1 MALKYVV
8 DEQDAAELARVRA
21 ELTAWR
27 QQLGMPLELLS
38 ESLGRNKEFVSS
50 LEKGRRDSPYV
61 ASLQLW
67 AGGLGMRV
75 EFGLENFWLHSHADR
90 EMLALFAMSRP
101 WGADEMGRLWLLAA
115 LSTWRQLQGVS
126 LAHVATGLGMTQD
139 AVRRWELE
147 STDPVLKRAM
157 ATARM
162 CGTRLTM
169 SLWRRPD
176 WTFG

>member
-1 MALKYVV
+1 MAFKYVV
-8 DEQDAAELARVRA
+8 DDSDAAALQGLREQ
-21 ELTAWR
+21 LTAR
-27 QQLGMPLELLS
+27 RKDAGVQLEALS
-38 ESLGRNKEFVSS
+38 EGLGRNKEFVSS

-61 ASLQLW
+61 ESLQLW
-67 AGGLGMRV
+67 AGGLGLRV
-75 EFGLENFWLHSHADR
+75 EFGLENFWLYSHADR
-90 EMLALFAMSRP
+90 EMLALYAMSRP
-101 WGADEMGRLWLLAA
+101 WGADQMGRLWLLAA

-126 LAHVATGLGMTQD
+126 LGHVAAGLGMTVD

-157 ATARM
+157 ATARL

-169 SLWRRPD
+169 SLWERPD